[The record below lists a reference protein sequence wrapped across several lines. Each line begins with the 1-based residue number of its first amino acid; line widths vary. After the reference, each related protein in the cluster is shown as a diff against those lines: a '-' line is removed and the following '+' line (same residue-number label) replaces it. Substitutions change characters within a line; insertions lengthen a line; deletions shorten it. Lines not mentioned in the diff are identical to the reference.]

1 MGTKKKT
8 VERRNV
14 WLYQP
19 AMPLEN
25 TPLEIRVTEPGD
37 EKKLIGRLY
46 ISKGGVI
53 WCNRNQKYST
63 KHGWTWRY
71 LADKLSE

>member
-1 MGTKKKT
+1 MKRKK

-19 AMPLEN
+19 GVPVEN
-25 TPLEIRVTEPGD
+25 SPIEIRVTEPGD

-46 ISKGGVI
+46 ISKGGVT
-53 WCNRNQKYST
+53 WCKNNQ
-63 KHGWTWRY
+63 RY
-71 LADKLSE
+71 FGKSRIPWENLSQRLGE

>member
-1 MGTKKKT
+1 MRKKKA

-14 WLYQP
+14 WIYQP

-25 TPLEIRVTEPGD
+25 TPLEIRVTEPGG

-53 WCNRNQKYST
+53 WCNRNQQIKGKRRLS
-63 KHGWTWRY
+63 WAAV
-71 LADKLSE
+71 ADKLGE